1 MLSLELF
8 WISIIGFCVFMYVLL
23 DGFTLGIGILN
34 FILNKQDA
42 KIALS
47 AVLPT
52 WDGNQTWL
60 VLGAASLYG
69 AFPKAFAILMAKLY
83 FPLIFMVICLLLR
96 GVCLEFFLKAKSSNK
111 WQKILGASS
120 LIISINQGLILGN
133 FIEGFDHPFFNLF
146 SILCG
151 ISLPIGYVLLGATRL
166 ILKTAGSLRDNMYIL
181 SKKLILCVLIA
192 MFVVSITTPIVD
204 SYVFEFWFNWH
215 NIIFLIWLPIIT
227 GLLFINLYFALKNKC
242 DFRSFWL
249 SVGLFICPYIGFI
262 ISLYPYLV
270 PFELSFYECAA
281 PESTL
286 EFITIGAVILLP
298 TLLSYTFYS
307 YYIFR
312 GKITENLSY

>member
-1 MLSLELF
+1 MELF

-34 FILNKQDA
+34 FNLTTKDA
-42 KIALS
+42 KTALS

-69 AFPKAFAILMAKLY
+69 AFPKAFAILMSKLY

-96 GVCLEFFLKAKSSNK
+96 GVCLEFFLKAKSTAK
-111 WQKILGASS
+111 WQALLWVSS
-120 LIISINQGLILGN
+120 LIISLTQGLILGN
-133 FIEGFDHPFFNLF
+133 FIEGFDQPFFNLF

-151 ISLPIGYVLLGATRL
+151 ISLPVGYLLLGSTRL
-166 ILKTAGSLRDNMYIL
+166 ILKTEGALRESMYDL
-181 SKKLILCVLIA
+181 SKKLIFYVALC
-192 MFVVSITTPIVD
+192 MFFVSIATPIVD
-204 SYVFEFWFNWH
+204 SYVFKFWFSWH
-215 NIIFLIWLPIIT
+215 NLIFLIWLPIVT

-249 SVGLFICPYIGFI
+249 SIGLFICPYIGFV

-298 TLLSYTFYS
+298 TLLGYTFYS
-307 YYIFR
+307 YYTFK
-312 GKITENLSY
+312 GKIKEHLSY

>member
-1 MLSLELF
+1 MELF

-34 FILNKQDA
+34 FNLTTKDA
-42 KIALS
+42 KTALS

-69 AFPKAFAILMAKLY
+69 AFPKAFAILMSKLY

-96 GVCLEFFLKAKSSNK
+96 GVCLEFFLKAKSTTK
-111 WQKILGASS
+111 WQALLWVSS
-120 LIISINQGLILGN
+120 LTISLTQGLILGN
-133 FIEGFDHPFFNLF
+133 FIEGFDQPFFNLF
-146 SILCG
+146 STLCG
-151 ISLPIGYVLLGATRL
+151 ISLPVGYLLLGSTRL
-166 ILKTAGSLRDNMYIL
+166 ILKTEGALRETMYDL
-181 SKKLILCVLIA
+181 SKKLIFYVALC
-192 MFVVSITTPIVD
+192 MFFVSIATPIVD
-204 SYVFEFWFNWH
+204 SYVFKFWFSWH
-215 NIIFLIWLPIIT
+215 NLIFLIWLPIVT

-249 SVGLFICPYIGFI
+249 SIGLFICPYIGFV

-298 TLLSYTFYS
+298 TLLGYTFYS
-307 YYIFR
+307 YYTFK
-312 GKITENLSY
+312 GKIKEHLSY